1 MPIHKRARQ
10 LVAAANAQ
18 IESITA
24 NDAIALLER
33 DDTMLVDLRD
43 IRERI
48 REGFVPHSL
57 HAPRGMLEF
66 WVDPESP
73 YYKDIFGED
82 KTFVFYCQ
90 SGWRSALATQAVQ
103 RMGMEKVC
111 HIGGGYRAWKDAG
124 RATEALPARRPS

>member
-1 MPIHKRARQ
+1 M
-10 LVAAANAQ
+10 
-18 IESITA
+18 S
-24 NDAIALLER
+24 DAP
-33 DDTMLVDLRD
+33 DVQFVDLRD
-43 IRERI
+43 VRELQ
-48 REGFVPHSL
+48 REGKIPGAF
-57 HAPRGMLEF
+57 HAARGMLEF

-73 YYKDIFGED
+73 YYKDVFGED

-124 RATEALPARRPS
+124 YAIEELPARNSS